1 MKAHYLKLYAY
12 NEWANSLFEKVL
24 SNSPYKNQKIDLLW
38 SHIAAVQMLWLNRI
52 EPIDQPVPDVFEVRS
67 LAENSPFFDYSQK
80 RLVTLIE
87 STVDFGMTI
96 SYQTLEG
103 EDFSNRL
110 ADLLTHL
117 ANHGTHHR
125 GHIALLLR
133 EEGIAPPA
141 SDYFYYLRAL
151 EAEG

>member
-12 NEWANSLFEKVL
+12 NKWANSLFEKAL
-24 SNSPYKNQKIDLLW
+24 SDSPYKNEKIDLLW
-38 SHIAAVQMLWLNRI
+38 SHIAAVQLLWLNRI
-52 EPIDQPVPDVFEVRS
+52 EPIDQPVPDVFEARTP
-67 LAENSPFFDYSQK
+67 AENSPLFDYSQK
-80 RLVTLIE
+80 RLVSLIE
-87 STVDFGMTI
+87 STEDFDRTI
-96 SYQTLEG
+96 SYLTLEG
-103 EDFSNRL
+103 ESFSNRL

-125 GHIALLLR
+125 SQIALLLR

-151 EAEG
+151 ED

>member
-12 NEWANSLFEKVL
+12 NEWANALFEKVL
-24 SNSPYKNQKIDLLW
+24 SDSSYKNEKIDLLW
-38 SHIAAVQMLWLNRI
+38 SHIAAVQLLWLNRI
-52 EPIDQPVPDVFEVRS
+52 QPIDQPVPDVFEARTP
-67 LAENSPFFDYSQK
+67 AENSPFFDYSQK

-87 STVDFGMTI
+87 STEEFGRII

-103 EDFSNRL
+103 ENFSNRL

-125 GHIALLLR
+125 SQIALLLR

-151 EAEG
+151 ED